1 MSFQTSNTV
10 KSKMIAPA
18 FVSGSHSNISFA
30 YDANNQ
36 VVNATASG
44 GAGGGESRTANTI
57 VNTFPYTI
65 SSPASSV
72 SLLKYLID
80 NGSVDVIV
88 NLPTAANPNTNLRI
102 EIKRRGTGMVTINP
116 VSSPS
121 QEYIDGLSTLFL
133 SSQYANLTIDSDGTG
148 WNIK

>member
-1 MSFQTSNTV
+1 MTFSTNKQI
-10 KSKMIAPA
+10 KSKAIAPA
-18 FVSGSHSNISFA
+18 FVSGSHSNISFT

-36 VVNATASG
+36 VVNATATG
-44 GAGGGESRTANTI
+44 GGGGESRVTNTVI
-57 VNTFPYTI
+57 NSFPYSI

-72 SLLKYLID
+72 SSLKYLID
-80 NGSVDVIV
+80 NGSSDVVV
-88 NLPTAANPNTNLRI
+88 NLPTAASPNTNLRI

-116 VSSPS
+116 VSTPS
-121 QEYIDGLSTLFL
+121 QEYIDGLSTLLL

>member
-1 MSFQTSNTV
+1 MSFQTSKTV
-10 KSKMIAPA
+10 KAKMIAPA
-18 FVSGSHSNISFA
+18 FVSGSHSNISFT

-44 GAGGGESRTANTI
+44 GGGESRVTNTVI
-57 VNTFPYTI
+57 NSFPYSI

-72 SLLKYLID
+72 SSLKYLID
-80 NGSVDVIV
+80 NGSSDVVV
-88 NLPTAANPNTNLRI
+88 NLPTAASPNTNLRI

-116 VSSPS
+116 VSTPS
-121 QEYIDGLSTLFL
+121 QEYIDGLSTLLL